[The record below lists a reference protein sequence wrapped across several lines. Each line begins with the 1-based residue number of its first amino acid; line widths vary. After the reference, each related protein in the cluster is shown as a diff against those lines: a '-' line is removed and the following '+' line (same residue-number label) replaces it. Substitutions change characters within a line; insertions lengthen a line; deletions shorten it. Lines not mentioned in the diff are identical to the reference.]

1 MAQGEASAH
10 AAGNRLLGIFFIIVA
25 ALFIGLMPN
34 AAKLAYAEGANPI
47 AVLVIR
53 AVIAVT
59 GLAVFLRMR
68 GNRLAIPRPYVR
80 KTALAGFAMLFSAGG
95 GMGAVAYIDVS
106 LASVLF
112 FTYPFF
118 VAAVNH
124 IRGLT
129 RLGRAEINCMILAF
143 LGLALALGVSMENAN
158 LTGIALALT
167 SSLGIAVMV
176 LATTDTSIALGAV
189 RANLH
194 MTLWAG
200 LYFALIAVLG
210 PMTGAMQQMRF
221 PANAAGWGWVLAAGV
236 SFTLGYL
243 FFFIAA
249 TIIGATKASV
259 LSILE
264 PIMMIAFA
272 VILVGET
279 LSPVQAVG
287 VTLVFG
293 SLFAFDLVPKRA

>member
-1 MAQGEASAH
+1 MAQGDASAH
-10 AAGNRLLGIFFIIVA
+10 AAGSRFLGLFFIIVA

-34 AAKLAYAEGANPI
+34 AAKLAYGEGANPI

-53 AVIAVT
+53 AVVAVT

-68 GNRLAIPRPYVR
+68 GNMLSIPRPFVR
-80 KTALAGFAMLFSAGG
+80 KTALAGIAMLFSAGG
-95 GMGAVAYIDVS
+95 GMSAVAYIDVS

-112 FTYPFF
+112 FTFPFF

-124 IRGLT
+124 FRGLT
-129 RLGRAEINCMILAF
+129 RLGRAEVICMILAF
-143 LGLALALGVSMENAN
+143 LGLALALGVSLENAN
-158 LTGIALALT
+158 LTGIALALV
-167 SSLGIAVMV
+167 SSLGIAVTV

-200 LYFALIAVLG
+200 AYFILLAVLG
-210 PMTGAMQQMRF
+210 PLTGAMQPMRF
-221 PANAAGWGWVLAAGV
+221 PANAVGWGWVLAAGV

-249 TIIGATKASV
+249 TILGATKASV

-279 LSPVQAVG
+279 LSPLQALG

-293 SLFAFDLVPKRA
+293 SLIAFDLVPKRA